1 MSHIIWFIRI
11 GKRFRLIECDVFSCS
26 SYGNDIVFCQVNQFY
41 IQGHDMLIKP
51 PAKPIDFRSLL
62 IIYYSNDIYRS
73 NQIVG
78 TSIFSA
84 QIRNYDVAVMRTLVM
99 TSLIVQ
105 LSWQHKVHFNY
116 LKSLNSTFFK
126 QCWMHWSDSPFKS
139 FLKSVLWSDRK
150 QSNLYFHSAYSLSV
164 IYNPLPVVHF
174 FPARNTTRGT
184 PSYRLMESNLS
195 FLTLLWRDIPLVIR
209 SRSF

>member
-1 MSHIIWFIRI
+1 MTSI
-11 GKRFRLIECDVFSCS
+11 GRTKLSVLRYSQHKTGL
-26 SYGNDIVFCQVNQFY
+26 
-41 IQGHDMLIKP
+41 
-51 PAKPIDFRSLL
+51 SLL
-62 IIYYSNDIYRS
+62 RC
-73 NQIVG
+73 G
-78 TSIFSA
+78 
-84 QIRNYDVAVMRTLVM
+84 RYDVTNC
-99 TSLIVQ
+99 TNF
-105 LSWQHKVHFNY
+105 WQHKVHFNY

>member
-116 LKSLNSTFFK
+116 LKSLNSTFFLNNAE
-126 QCWMHWSDSPFKS
+126 CTDLIP
-139 FLKSVLWSDRK
+139 LL
-150 QSNLYFHSAYSLSV
+150 NPSLSQFFEAIGSNR
-164 IYNPLPVVHF
+164 IYIFIQH
-174 FPARNTTRGT
+174 TRYQWFT
-184 PSYRLMESNLS
+184 IR
-195 FLTLLWRDIPLVIR
+195 FLWFISSLRETLHAAPLVIDWW
-209 SRSF
+209 SLIYHS

>member
-1 MSHIIWFIRI
+1 MINVVLPSNRWVKPLRSLGFGPKMGHSGLTLGRWDDILIYDESYNMIYMNWQ
-11 GKRFRLIECDVFSCS
+11 KRFRLIECDVFSCS

-84 QIRNYDVAVMRTLVM
+84 QNRII
-99 TSLIVQ
+99 LITM
-105 LSWQHKVHFNY
+105 W
-116 LKSLNSTFFK
+116 
-126 QCWMHWSDSPFKS
+126 
-139 FLKSVLWSDRK
+139 
-150 QSNLYFHSAYSLSV
+150 
-164 IYNPLPVVHF
+164 PL
-174 FPARNTTRGT
+174 
-184 PSYRLMESNLS
+184 
-195 FLTLLWRDIPLVIR
+195 
-209 SRSF
+209 

>member
-1 MSHIIWFIRI
+1 MWSCHQIDGSNHSGHLDLVPKWAILGWLWVDGMIYSNIMSHIIWFIRI

-73 NQIVG
+73 NQSVG

-84 QIRNYDVAVMRTLVM
+84 
-99 TSLIVQ
+99 LI
-105 LSWQHKVHFNY
+105 LIITMW
-116 LKSLNSTFFK
+116 
-126 QCWMHWSDSPFKS
+126 P
-139 FLKSVLWSDRK
+139 LWE
-150 QSNLYFHSAYSLSV
+150 
-164 IYNPLPVVHF
+164 P
-174 FPARNTTRGT
+174 
-184 PSYRLMESNLS
+184 
-195 FLTLLWRDIPLVIR
+195 
-209 SRSF
+209 